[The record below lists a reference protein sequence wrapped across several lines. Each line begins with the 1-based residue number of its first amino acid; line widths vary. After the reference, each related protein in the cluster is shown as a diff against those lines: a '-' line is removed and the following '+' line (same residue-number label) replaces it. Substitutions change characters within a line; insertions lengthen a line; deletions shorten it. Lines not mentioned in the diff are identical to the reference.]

1 MSSYHS
7 LCLISS
13 NYDENPECRKC
24 LEKKN
29 KLVNNMIKER
39 EIIYDKNKFNSE
51 IQNKGIYSFYGKG
64 IMGFKDLKNENYVIN
79 REENIEEK
87 NKKK

>member
-1 MSSYHS
+1 
-7 LCLISS
+7 
-13 NYDENPECRKC
+13 
-24 LEKKN
+24 
-29 KLVNNMIKER
+29 MIKER